1 MKFLRKAAVWL
12 ANEHNRR
19 TLLWKTRKILLVA
32 AAIVETVLRDTIDDV
47 LPAAG

>member
-12 ANEHNRR
+12 ANDHNRR
-19 TLLWKTRKILLVA
+19 TALWKARKVLLTVVA
-32 AAIVETVLRDTIDDV
+32 VVEAVLRDTIDDV